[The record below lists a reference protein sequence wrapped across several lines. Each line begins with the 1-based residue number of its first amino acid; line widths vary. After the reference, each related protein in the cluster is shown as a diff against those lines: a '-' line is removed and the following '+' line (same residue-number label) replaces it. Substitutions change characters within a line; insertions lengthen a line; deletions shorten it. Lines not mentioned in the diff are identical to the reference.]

1 MANSNFVV
9 QNGLTVGPLTI
20 DATTGSIT
28 TTGTI
33 TGGGAAASSNQ
44 IYQGTSNVTAT
55 SSFVNVA
62 IASTNVASFSSSGL
76 TVIGTTNSTGAV
88 TITDNTSTA
97 VPGLGALKV
106 TGGGSFGGNLY
117 SGSQLFVG
125 TNAYTTALTNPTVT
139 ASGTGSTYT
148 QTALLN
154 NTANGSS
161 DFIAYPSNYPGSSND
176 HGWADMGFTGPSFND
191 PAYTI
196 TKTHDAY
203 LFGSALPGQGGGNL
217 VLATDWTGSFNDVV
231 IGIGSFFSNAEVA
244 RFHGNTSTSGY
255 FKISTGTASTT
266 TTSGALQVTGGV
278 GISGAVFVGSTISAP
293 TIGNTGAAIV
303 GTTST
308 ISGGAGAGTLVATN
322 LSSGNAVITGG
333 SITGATIGATT
344 AVVTNLSTS
353 NLTATSGFVTT
364 LSATTGFSTGNAV
377 ISGGSITGATIG
389 ATTAVVTNFSS
400 GNITGTFNGTV
411 AGTISTANVAIYDS
425 VTPLTTNQTFYP
437 TFSNISTAGNTA
449 TGVNSTLAYNPGTGN
464 LSTTNFYSTGGSIG
478 TLVALTGFSTANAVI
493 SGGSITGATIGAGT
507 AVVTNLSSGNA
518 VISGGSI
525 TGATIGAGTAVVTNL
540 SSANLRVTGGVD
552 STGTQT
558 GALQVTGGVGV
569 SGNLWVGGNLYV
581 ANIFSVTTN
590 TLTVNDPL
598 VYFVATPSPY
608 NFDIGFYSDF
618 VGGPVN
624 AYGHSGV
631 VRQQTANVWVF
642 FSNVQSEPTTTNI
655 NWNDAGII
663 YDTVKAGAII
673 LANAS
678 GTTLSGTTG
687 LLTNFSTSN
696 LTATSGFVG
705 TLNAT
710 TGFNT
715 GNLNATNAGHTTM
728 VSTNLSSSN
737 VAITGGSITGAT
749 IGATTAVV
757 TNFSS
762 GNAVIT
768 GGYSDNHPIG
778 ANTKATGGFT
788 TITATGNVAIT
799 NTVYTNGLYD
809 SGNRVLST
817 SSGAGNLSISGTAVT
832 LPATGPGA
840 ATTGSGSAIPV
851 VTTDA
856 YGRVAGITTAAV
868 IAPAGTLS
876 GSTLNSGVTASS
888 LTSVGTLTSL
898 STGQITTSA
907 APIPNANASVN
918 LGSSSAYWNSF
929 YAVSGNFN
937 TINVGAG
944 SGILPTANVSVNIG
958 SATQWF
964 NLVYGKAYQAQY
976 ADLAENYLADKTYP
990 TGFVLMFGGAAEVTV
1005 ADADTTR
1012 VAGVVSTN
1020 PAHLMNG
1027 GLTGPNVTA
1036 LALTGRVPTM
1046 VIGPVAKG
1054 DLMVSAGWG
1063 YAKVNNTPQV
1073 GTIIGKA
1080 LQDYPYENKGMI
1092 EVVVGRF

>member
-33 TGGGAAASSNQ
+33 SSGGSASNQ
-44 IYQGTSNVTAT
+44 IFQVGSNVTV
-55 SSFVNVA
+55 SSGFVNVA

-76 TVIGTTNSTGAV
+76 TVIGTTNSTGVV
-88 TITDNTSTA
+88 TITDNTSTPA
-97 VPGLGALKV
+97 PGLGALKV

-148 QTALLN
+148 QSALLN

-161 DFIAYPSNYPGSSND
+161 DFIAYPSNYPGLSND

-231 IGIGSFFSNAEVA
+231 IGVGSFFSNAEVA
-244 RFHGNTSTSGY
+244 RFHGNTLTSGY
-255 FKISTGTASTT
+255 FKISTGTASTA
-266 TTSGALQVTGGV
+266 TTSGALQVTGGA
-278 GISGAVFVGSTISAP
+278 GISGAVFVGGTISAP

-322 LSSGNAVITGG
+322 LSSGNAVI
-333 SITGATIGATT
+333 
-344 AVVTNLSTS
+344 
-353 NLTATSGFVTT
+353 
-364 LSATTGFSTGNAV
+364 
-377 ISGGSITGATIG
+377 
-389 ATTAVVTNFSS
+389 
-400 GNITGTFNGTV
+400 
-411 AGTISTANVAIYDS
+411 
-425 VTPLTTNQTFYP
+425 
-437 TFSNISTAGNTA
+437 
-449 TGVNSTLAYNPGTGN
+449 
-464 LSTTNFYSTGGSIG
+464 
-478 TLVALTGFSTANAVI
+478 

-507 AVVTNLSSGNA
+507 AVVTNFSSGNA

-525 TGATIGAGTAVVTNL
+525 TGATIGAGTAVVTNF
-540 SSANLRVTGGVD
+540 SSGNAVITGGSITGATIGAGTAVVTNFSSGNLRVTGGVD

-558 GALQVTGGVGV
+558 GALQVTGGIGV
-569 SGNLWVGGNLYV
+569 SGNVWIGGNLYV

-631 VRQQTANVWVF
+631 VRQQSANVWVF

-673 LANAS
+673 LANAA

-687 LLTNFSTSN
+687 LLTNFST
-696 LTATSGFVG
+696 A
-705 TLNAT
+705 NA
-710 TGFNT
+710 
-715 GNLNATNAGHTTM
+715 
-728 VSTNLSSSN
+728 V
-737 VAITGGSITGAT
+737 ITGGSITGAT
-749 IGATTAVV
+749 IGAGTAVV

-778 ANTKATGGFT
+778 ANTKATGAFT

-832 LPATGPGA
+832 LPTTGPGA
-840 ATTGSGSAIPV
+840 ATTGSSTAIPV

-868 IAPAGTLS
+868 VAPAGTLS
-876 GSTLNSGVTASS
+876 GTTLASGVTASS

-990 TGFVLMFGGAAEVTV
+990 TGFVLMFGGDAEVTMAV
-1005 ADADTTR
+1005 ADTTR

-1027 GLTGPNVTA
+1027 GLQGPHVTA

-1046 VIGPVAKG
+1046 VIGPVQKG
-1054 DLMVSAGWG
+1054 DIMVSAGWG

-1080 LQDYPYENKGMI
+1080 LQDYPYDNKGII